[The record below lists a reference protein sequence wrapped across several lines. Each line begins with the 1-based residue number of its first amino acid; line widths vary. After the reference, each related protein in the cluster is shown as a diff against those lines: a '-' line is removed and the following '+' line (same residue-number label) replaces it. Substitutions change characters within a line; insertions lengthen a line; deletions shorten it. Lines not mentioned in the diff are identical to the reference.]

1 MAKRINGSCT
11 SDTITDTPFS
21 TSVPMDLTTLTFLYH
36 SSTIP
41 NLNYQSCT
49 TMTYNNKMKFNNLV
63 TFYITESSQKRTPP
77 KALTLLTDASATVQI
92 QGMHT
97 S

>member
-1 MAKRINGSCT
+1 M
-11 SDTITDTPFS
+11 DHVPLTPL
-21 TSVPMDLTTLTFLYH
+21 LTHPLVHQFLWILQTLTFLYH

-41 NLNYQSCT
+41 NLDYQSCT
-49 TMTYNNKMKFNNLV
+49 AMNYNNKMMNNLV
-63 TFYITESSQKRTPP
+63 TFYKTESSQKRTPP
-77 KALTLLTDASATVQI
+77 KALTLLTDECATVQI

>member
-49 TMTYNNKMKFNNLV
+49 AMNYNNKMMNNLV
-63 TFYITESSQKRTPP
+63 TFYKTESSQKRTPP
-77 KALTLLTDASATVQI
+77 EALTLLTDASATTQT